1 MDGDRVLYIQRS
13 FDEGGVQ
20 SIVRGTIGGRGREE
34 TLLSREPL
42 GDARHGVR
50 GGSEGNGIRG

>member
-20 SIVRGTIGGRGREE
+20 SIVRGTIGGRGWEE
-34 TLLSREPL
+34 TLLSGGALRRRA
-42 GDARHGVR
+42 AR
-50 GGSEGNGIRG
+50 SERWQ